1 MRSGK
6 RLEKRNMVPGNTPFI
21 GATESGNGVTEFIG
35 NDNDSRDSNTLG
47 VNYNGSPGIAF
58 YHPYSC
64 LFSDDVKHLHLRH
77 YTDGKEILLGFATL
91 FRMQS
96 ASFSYGYKLNGRRMG
111 SMQIMVPVDEEGAP
125 CYDWMGESVRERDA
139 AARRIHLVHPS
150 ASRGVCIA
158 HESRMS
164 AECFRPRMGGFL
176 CRRPLFSDQ
185 TW

>member
-1 MRSGK
+1 MSRSEPVSWQGFSVNRLFEMRSGK

-125 CYDWMGESVRERDA
+125 CYDWMGESVRERE
-139 AARRIHLVHPS
+139 RCGCS
-150 ASRGVCIA
+150 AHTSRTSVSV
-158 HESRMS
+158 SRS
-164 AECFRPRMGGFL
+164 VR
-176 CRRPLFSDQ
+176 SQ
-185 TW
+185 